1 MVQCNT
7 CYLAVAIFFKFR
19 QLRFNNLIKL
29 LETLEDRDYLKWKVY
44 TIHFSCNHHYF
55 AVGEKCVSE
64 NLVIGVTVGI
74 GGAIIIGLFIGI
86 IVIGFR
92 LKKTKKK

>member
-1 MVQCNT
+1 MLPCSS
-7 CYLAVAIFFKFR
+7 YFLKFR

-44 TIHFSCNHHYF
+44 AIHFSCNDHYF

-92 LKKTKKK
+92 LNKTKKK